1 MGLPY
6 YRQESLFDQ
15 LEVKIP
21 REILENWCIIAS
33 RNYLFPI
40 YELLHNELL
49 RRDIIHADETVCQVW
64 RENGKTAQFTS
75 YMWIYGTGSDG
86 LLGIVMYEYQPGRSG
101 DYPKHF
107 LEGFHGLLQC
117 DCYHGYNKVEDVLL
131 ICCVVHWRRKYYEAL
146 PEKGRK
152 A

>member
-15 LEVKIP
+15 LEAKIL

-49 RRDIIHADETVCQVW
+49 RRYIIHADETVCQV
-64 RENGKTAQFTS
+64 
-75 YMWIYGTGSDG
+75 
-86 LLGIVMYEYQPGRSG
+86 
-101 DYPKHF
+101 
-107 LEGFHGLLQC
+107 
-117 DCYHGYNKVEDVLL
+117 
-131 ICCVVHWRRKYYEAL
+131 
-146 PEKGRK
+146 
-152 A
+152 